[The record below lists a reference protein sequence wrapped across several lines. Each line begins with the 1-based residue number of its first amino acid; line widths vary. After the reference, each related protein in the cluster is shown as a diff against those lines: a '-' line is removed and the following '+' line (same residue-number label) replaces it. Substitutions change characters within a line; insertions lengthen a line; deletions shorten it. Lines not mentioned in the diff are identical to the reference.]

1 MTLAIVGYI
10 WLKSRP
16 SSRSKGIKYP
26 ICIDGARHRPP
37 EDVGGVSGY
46 ASFLE
51 AWRDPEHEEHSSNRQ
66 WAGRHF
72 DPEKFD
78 APVTNKAITSALRK
92 AKGGYRFRQER

>member
-1 MTLAIVGYI
+1 LAIVGYI